1 MLTEFSTVAIAVIG
15 VLAVRM
21 FLTLRRIED
30 RQRELLDRQQD
41 AIRELRTEVERLSTP
56 SAPSARA
63 EVAAEVTRQPEPAA
77 ESVRVQP
84 PPLAA
89 AVPAAD
95 VEPPPAWPVA
105 AAAVPTGAA
114 ASSAAAGEARAAS
127 KTDFPL
133 WLPPTA
139 PRQPSRFEAAA
150 RETLRRIWNW
160 IIVGEDRVPEGVS
173 TEYAVASQWL
183 LRIGIVV
190 LVVGI
195 GFFIR
200 WSIDRGLLGPQARV
214 ALSAAAGLTMLILGT
229 RLLGG
234 RYAVMGQGL
243 LGGGLATLYFSVYA
257 AHQLFGLVAAGPA
270 FALMAAVT
278 VLAGGIAVRFD
289 SILVAVLGIIGG
301 YVTPLMLATDAVNLP
316 ALFGY
321 LLVLGVG
328 VLGICVWRH
337 WPLVNLLAFVATW
350 ILVPAALRSYD
361 PGQFWSAYPFI
372 VGFFVLFSTMTF
384 LPKVVRG
391 AASQL
396 FDVLD
401 VLAMLVNAAV
411 FFGISFRLVEQA
423 FGRREVA
430 VVSLGLAAFYTAH
443 LLWFLRRRAA
453 DRALLVSF
461 VGLAAFFVAV
471 TMPLVLSRE
480 WITASWALQAL
491 VLLWMAGRLGS
502 GLVQGMA
509 IALLALVFVR
519 FHAVDLVR
527 AFRPGGTVAAAANL
541 SAVGYL
547 SLLGARA
554 VSFGV
559 PIAAFGGAAWLLGR
573 GRRRD
578 PAGPSVGIPGA
589 DVVVALAGLA
599 ALFFYLHLEVG
610 RTSGVFCPAGRLP
623 LLTLV
628 WLGVGVILLRAFVL
642 NGGWLWLALFAC
654 LGAAV
659 LAKLVFRDLPSWCLM
674 EPFVTGPGYGPLDA
688 AWRLVDFGAVIAF
701 LAVAFQAVRGRREAV
716 ALRPILA
723 VACLGTLL
731 LYLTLET
738 NSFLAEYRPG
748 LRAGGVSIVWGLFAL
763 ALVLAGIARNR
774 WPLRRAGL
782 ALFAIVSGKVF
793 LNDLASLDQFWRIV
807 AFVILGLLLLA
818 GSFLYLRFR
827 ETFAIAPQTGEQP

>member
-1 MLTEFSTVAIAVIG
+1 MFELSTIAILVIG
-15 VLAVRM
+15 GLTVRMVLA
-21 FLTLRRIED
+21 LRRIED

-41 AIRELRTEVERLSTP
+41 AIRELRAEVERLSGP
-56 SAPSARA
+56 SGRD
-63 EVAAEVTRQPEPAA
+63 AAAVDVGRPPEPAA
-77 ESVRVQP
+77 EPIRAEP
-84 PPLAA
+84 PPL
-89 AVPAAD
+89 PP
-95 VEPPPAWPVA
+95 VEPAVDAGPRPAWPVDVA
-105 AAAVPTGAA
+105 PRTTGAA
-114 ASSAAAGEARAAS
+114 AFTDAAAEAAPREA
-127 KTDFPL
+127 DVQVRV
-133 WLPPTA
+133 PPAA

-150 RETLRRIWNW
+150 TETLRRIWNW
-160 IIVGEDRVPEGVS
+160 IIVGEERVPEGVS
-173 TEYAVASQWL
+173 AEYAVASQWL

-195 GFFIR
+195 GFFLK

-214 ALSAAAGLTMLILGT
+214 ALSAVAGLTMLILGT

-321 LLVLGVG
+321 LLVLGIG

-350 ILVPAALRSYD
+350 VLVPAALRTYET
-361 PGQFWSAYPFI
+361 GQFWSVYPFI
-372 VGFFVLFSTMTF
+372 VGFFVLFSTMSF
-384 LPKVVRG
+384 LHKVVRG
-391 AASQL
+391 TASQL
-396 FDVLD
+396 LDVLD

-480 WITASWALQAL
+480 WITASWAMQAL
-491 VLLWMAGRLGS
+491 VLLWMARRLGS
-502 GLVQGMA
+502 GVVQGMA
-509 IALLALVFVR
+509 LALLALVFAR
-519 FHAVDLVR
+519 FHAIDLVR
-527 AFRPGGTVAAAANL
+527 AFRPGGTVALAANL
-541 SAVGYL
+541 PVAEYL
-547 SLLGARA
+547 GLLASRA

-559 PIAAFGGAAWLLGR
+559 PIAAFGAAAWLLGR
-573 GRRRD
+573 EPRRD
-578 PAGPSVGIPGA
+578 TAGPAAGLSAANGGVDAVI
-589 DVVVALAGLA
+589 ALAGLV
-599 ALFFYLHLEVG
+599 ALFAYLHLEVG
-610 RTSGVFCPAGRLP
+610 RTAGAFCPSGRLP

-628 WLGVGVILLRAFVL
+628 WIGMGAILLRAFVRT
-642 NGGWLWLALFAC
+642 GGGLWLTLFAC
-654 LGAAV
+654 LGAA
-659 LAKLVFRDLPSWCLM
+659 LLGKLVLRDMPSWCLM
-674 EPFVTGPGYGPLDA
+674 DPLVAGPGYDPLDA
-688 AWRLVDFGAVIAF
+688 AWRLLDFGAVIAF
-701 LAVAFQAVRGRREAV
+701 LAVALRAVQGRREAV
-716 ALRPILA
+716 ALRPVLA
-723 VACLGTLL
+723 VAALGTLF

-738 NSFLAEYRPG
+738 NSFLAEYYPG
-748 LRAGGVSIVWGLFAL
+748 LRAGGVSIVWALFAL
-763 ALVLAGIARNR
+763 ALVLAGIARNL
-774 WPLRRAGL
+774 WPLRWAGL
-782 ALFAIVSGKVF
+782 ALFAVVSAKVF
-793 LNDLASLDQFWRIV
+793 LHDLASLDQFWRIV

-818 GSFLYLRFR
+818 GSFVYLRFR
-827 ETFAIAPQTGEQP
+827 ETFAIASKTGDAP

>member
-1 MLTEFSTVAIAVIG
+1 MSFFATITILVIAV
-15 VLAVRM
+15 LASRM
-21 FLTLRRIED
+21 FLALRRIED

-56 SAPSARA
+56 SARAEAAA
-63 EVAAEVTRQPEPAA
+63 EVARQPAPESLRVVTPPLPAAADAEPPVWPVEAAPVPTRAAAFPEVTE
-77 ESVRVQP
+77 E
-84 PPLAA
+84 
-89 AVPAAD
+89 
-95 VEPPPAWPVA
+95 
-105 AAAVPTGAA
+105 
-114 ASSAAAGEARAAS
+114 AGEARAAS
-127 KTDFPL
+127 TTDIPL
-133 WLPPTA
+133 WLPPTL

-150 RETLRRIWNW
+150 SETLRRIWNW
-160 IIVGEDRVPEGVS
+160 IIVGEERVPEGVS

-195 GFFIR
+195 GFFIK

-214 ALSAAAGLTMLILGT
+214 ALAAAAGLTMLILGT

-350 ILVPAALRSYD
+350 ILVPAALQSYEIA
-361 PGQFWSAYPFI
+361 QFWSVYPFI
-372 VGFFVLFSTMTF
+372 VGFFGLFSTMTF
-384 LPKVVRG
+384 LHKAVRG
-391 AASQL
+391 TESQAL
-396 FDVLD
+396 DVLD

-430 VVSLGLAAFYTAH
+430 VVSLGLAAFFTAH
-443 LLWFLRRRAA
+443 LLWVLRRRAA

-502 GLVQGMA
+502 GVVQGMA

-519 FHAVDLVR
+519 FHAIDLVR
-527 AFRPGGTVAAAANL
+527 EFRPGGTVAAAANL
-541 SAVGYL
+541 SAAGYL
-547 SLLGARA
+547 ALLAARA

-559 PIAAFGGAAWLLGR
+559 PIASFGAAAWLLGR
-573 GRRRD
+573 DRRRGS
-578 PAGPSVGIPGA
+578 AGPSFGIAGA
-589 DVVVALAGLA
+589 DLVVALAGLA
-599 ALFFYLHLEVG
+599 ALFFYLHLEVD

-628 WLGVGVILLRAFVL
+628 WLSVAVILLRAYVL
-642 NGGWLWLALFAC
+642 NGGWLWLTLVTC
-654 LGAAV
+654 LGAAA
-659 LAKLVFRDLPSWCLM
+659 LAKLVFRDVPSWCLM
-674 EPFVTGPGYGPLDA
+674 EPLVAGPGYEPLDA
-688 AWRLVDFGAVIAF
+688 AWRLLDFGAVIAF
-701 LAVAFQAVRGRREAV
+701 LAVAFQAIRGRREAAV
-716 ALRPILA
+716 LRPILA

-738 NSFLAEYRPG
+738 NSFLAEYYPG
-748 LRAGGVSIVWGLFAL
+748 LQAGGVSIVWGLFAL

-782 ALFAIVSGKVF
+782 ALFAIVSAKVF

-827 ETFAIAPQTGEQP
+827 ETFAIVPQTGKQP